1 MSFRRFL
8 SPLLALAPTVAAV
21 VAPALARV
29 PTLALVLTLGWGLA
43 LPTTALAANAEA
55 QWLPQPRHNALLPAT
70 NRAQL
75 YAVLDQY
82 LAALKVHDPLRVR
95 WAPVVRNTENNVAL
109 MVGDGL
115 WGTITGLGPYDL
127 RFADPV
133 TGQVALFT
141 TVTETHE
148 TSAMTLRLR
157 VVAGQVAEVETLV
170 VRQSDSGIRFEGQK
184 FEDKPVMN
192 EMLPPAQRLP
202 RARMVALANGY
213 FDTLQLNDGTLFTKF
228 HPDCNR
234 VENGV
239 QTTHNPNFAVVPVA
253 RLGCE
258 EQFRMGNYRYDDRLR
273 DRRYMLVDEER
284 GVVLAAGFI
293 DHSGKLATYQLTDG
307 TTVKSPINRP
317 HSFYLFEAFKLKD
330 GGIQQIEANFITV
343 PYGMPSP
350 WDDWAQ

>member
-1 MSFRRFL
+1 MLLRRPRAFVTA
-8 SPLLALAPTVAAV
+8 SLLMAFSIATPIVS
-21 VAPALARV
+21 
-29 PTLALVLTLGWGLA
+29 
-43 LPTTALAANAEA
+43 LAANAEA
-55 QWLPQPRHNALLPAT
+55 QWLPQARSNALLPPT
-70 NRAQL
+70 TRAQL
-75 YAVLDQY
+75 YATLDRY
-82 LAALKVHDPLRVR
+82 LVALKTRDPLKVD
-95 WAPVVRNTENNVAL
+95 WAVHVRNTENNVAL

-127 RFADPV
+127 RYADPI

-141 TVTETHE
+141 TVTETRE

-157 VVAGQVAEVETLV
+157 VVAGKVSEVETLV

-192 EMLPPAQRLP
+192 EVLPPAERLP
-202 RARMVALANGY
+202 RARMVALADGY

-239 QTTHNPNFAVVPVA
+239 RTTYNPDFAVVPVA
-253 RLGCE
+253 KLGCE

-273 DRRYMLVDEER
+273 DRRFPLIDVER
-284 GVVLAAGFI
+284 GVVLAAAFI
-293 DHSGKLATYQLTDG
+293 DHSGRLTTYQLTDG
-307 TTVKSPINRP
+307 TTVKSPLNRP

-343 PYGMPSP
+343 PYSMPSP
-350 WDDWAQ
+350 WDDWAP